1 MSEFVNRDLGDDDT
15 LLEIVGETLDLS
27 EPLRADFAERV
38 VVDAFEFRDLDSLL
52 AALVHDSAVGHSG
65 TRGDDAFRTVTFAVD
80 DVEIE
85 IEFSADRTSIIGR
98 IDPADGE
105 CVLETSDDRVPVAID
120 KFGRFSVST
129 GGSRLRLIVTRQSG
143 RRIVTPWVFY

>member
-1 MSEFVNRDLGDDDT
+1 VSEFVDRDLGDDDT
-15 LLEIVGETLDLS
+15 LLEVVGETLDLS

-52 AALVHDSAVGHSG
+52 AALVHDSAVSDSG
-65 TRGDDAFRTVTFAVD
+65 TRGDAFRTVTFAID

-85 IEFSADRTSIIGR
+85 IEFSVDGTSIIGR

-105 CVLETSDDRVPVAID
+105 CVLETSDDRVPIAID
-120 KFGRFSVST
+120 RFGRFSVST

-143 RRIVTPWVFY
+143 RTIVTPWVFY